1 MGLPFRSLTMLVLLI
16 WFLRWPI
23 IEAQT
28 PARSLDAILQDY
40 AYRAFVR
47 PRTGIPYDGVPPS
60 NFSGI
65 QISAIRLRS
74 GSLYTRGVESYKE
87 FTIPIGVISQPYVER
102 LVFVYQNLG
111 NWSTIY
117 YPLPGYIYLSPILGL
132 LAYDAS
138 NLSAK
143 NLPELAI
150 HASEE
155 PISINF
161 PQPKPVPNGSIAE
174 CVHFD
179 LNGNINFTNLV
190 SRTICETFE
199 QGHFSIVVKSTIAP
213 SPAPAPPPPP
223 PPPPPHGGGGGNG
236 KRVGIIVGAIAG
248 GIALLVLLAL
258 LILWIWKLNKKKKMN
273 KMEKAADSGEA
284 LQMTV
289 VGNTKAPAATTTR
302 TQPTLETEYVP

>member
-47 PRTGIPYDGVPPS
+47 PRTGIPYDGFPPS
-60 NFSGI
+60 NLSGI

-199 QGHFSIVVKSTIAP
+199 QGHFSIVVKSSIAP
-213 SPAPAPPPPP
+213 SPAP
-223 PPPPPHGGGGGNG
+223 
-236 KRVGIIVGAIAG
+236 
-248 GIALLVLLAL
+248 
-258 LILWIWKLNKKKKMN
+258 KKMN

-302 TQPTLETEYVP
+302 TQPTLETEYVPCLGKSDDSIHGKFCEPLLKK

>member
-1 MGLPFRSLTMLVLLI
+1 MLVLLI

-47 PRTGIPYDGVPPS
+47 PRTGIPYDGFPPS
-60 NFSGI
+60 NLSGI

-74 GSLYTRGVESYKE
+74 GSLYTRGVKSYKE

-132 LAYDAS
+132 LAYDAA

-143 NLPELAI
+143 NLPELPI

-179 LNGNINFTNLV
+179 LN
-190 SRTICETFE
+190 
-199 QGHFSIVVKSTIAP
+199 VKSTIAP
-213 SPAPAPPPPP
+213 SPAPAPAP

-258 LILWIWKLNKKKKMN
+258 LILWIWRLNKKKKMN

>member
-1 MGLPFRSLTMLVLLI
+1 MGLQLRSLTMLVLLI
-16 WFLRWPI
+16 WFLQWPI
-23 IEAQT
+23 IKAQT

-47 PRTGIPYDGVPPS
+47 PRTGIAYDGFPPS

-74 GSLYTRGVESYKE
+74 GSLYTRGVPTFKE
-87 FTIPIGVISQPYVER
+87 FRIPIGVIERTYVER
-102 LVFVYQNLG
+102 LVLVYQNLG
-111 NWSTIY
+111 NWSNAY
-117 YPLPGYIYLSPILGL
+117 YPLPGYTYLSPILGL

-138 NLSAK
+138 DLSAK
-143 NLPELAI
+143 NLPELPL

-161 PQPKPVPNGSIAE
+161 QQLKPVPDGSIPK
-174 CVHFD
+174 CVRFD
-179 LNGNINFTNLV
+179 LNTQINFTDLV
-190 SRTICETFE
+190 SESTCETFE
-199 QGHFSIVVKSTIAP
+199 QGHFAIVIESPTAP
-213 SPAPAPPPPP
+213 SPAPAAPPPPP
-223 PPPPPHGGGGGNG
+223 RHGGGNGNGNG
-236 KRVGIIVGAIAG
+236 KRVGIIVGAVGG

-258 LILWIWKLNKKKKMN
+258 LILWIWRLNKTKKMH

-284 LQMTV
+284 LQMTA
-289 VGNTKAPAATTTR
+289 VGNTKAPAASTTR